1 MSILLIELSE
11 AQLMGG
17 YGNHAGSGGQ
27 KLSLSCDPA
36 VEGCSRDVLFVGT
49 GVIAFIVLA
58 GVACWLVLSGRWSL
72 MLIRL
77 EQKIRSL
84 LR

>member
-1 MSILLIELSE
+1 
-11 AQLMGG
+11 MGG
-17 YGNHAGSGGQ
+17 YEPPKGFRGQ
-27 KLSLSCDPA
+27 GLTLSCDPA
-36 VEGCSRDVLFVGT
+36 VEGCRRDVLFIGT
-49 GVIAFIVLA
+49 GVITFIVVA
-58 GVACWLVLSGRWSL
+58 GLACWLVLSGRWSL

>member
-1 MSILLIELSE
+1 
-11 AQLMGG
+11 MGG
-17 YGNHAGSGGQ
+17 HGNHGSFRGQ
-27 KLSLSCDPA
+27 GLSLSCDPA

-58 GVACWLVLSGRWSL
+58 GVACWLVLSGRWTV
-72 MLIRL
+72 MLIKL

-84 LR
+84 RR